1 MQTTYYLN
9 DAQKL
14 KNGVSKFKNLVKI
27 LKISEKY
34 TFKKKL
40 NLNFFVIPLT
50 FFFMLMELLF
60 FALNI
65 KIDHV
70 M

>member
-40 NLNFFVIPLT
+40 NLKKFVIPLT
-50 FFFMLMELLF
+50 FFFML
-60 FALNI
+60 I
-65 KIDHV
+65 
-70 M
+70 